1 MTRRIVITAIVLF
14 ASCVSFTQP
23 ASAGGWATVAF
34 DDPLAE
40 VVIGEETTLTFRVL
54 AHGNE
59 ATPMPG
65 METSFLFLH
74 EDTGFF
80 VAVEGEATSDPEVY
94 EVTFSLDQEGAWDA
108 RAMIHNYAD
117 YPLLTTFPELTAVSA
132 PEVAGA

>member
-1 MTRRIVITAIVLF
+1 MRRFIVILTLIAASIVPL
-14 ASCVSFTQP
+14 ATP

-34 DDPLAE
+34 VDPLAE
-40 VVIGEETTLTFRVL
+40 VTIGEETTLTFRVL

-59 ATPMPG
+59 ATPMTG

-80 VAVEGEATSDPEVY
+80 VAAEGVATADPDVY
-94 EVTFSLDQEGAWDA
+94 AITFTLDQEGAWDA

-117 YPLLTTFPELTAVSA
+117 YPLLTTFPEMTATA
-132 PEVAGA
+132 PSEVAGA